1 VGVQTLNEQ
10 LIATRTFRLTRL
22 LLAIIVCILASASS
36 LHAQGPVPGKNEF
49 DAYAGASWD
58 SPHVIGTTAH
68 REIIDVGGRYGRT
81 LEIWRN
87 VTFGITIDVV
97 PVELV
102 VQPKITLT
110 PAPGDPNQLII
121 HQGPRHAVYGGGFN
135 PLGIEWTFF
144 RHRRIQPMAAST
156 AGMVFS
162 VIPVPLDVPNAT
174 RSNFTFDFQGGVRIF
189 NSSRTRA
196 ILLGYK
202 YQHISNAYRTSV
214 NPGVDG
220 NVIFAGYSFF
230 R

>member
-1 VGVQTLNEQ
+1 MHKQ
-10 LIATRTFRLTRL
+10 LIITPTFRFTPL
-22 LLAIIVCILASASS
+22 LLAIIQCILAAATP
-36 LHAQGPVPGKNEF
+36 LHAQSPVPGKNEF
-49 DAYAGASWD
+49 DAYAGVSWD
-58 SPHVIGTTAH
+58 SPHVIGTTPH
-68 REIIDVGGRYGRT
+68 REVIDVGGRYGRT

-87 VTFGITIDVV
+87 VTFGITVDVV
-97 PVELV
+97 PIELV

-110 PAPGDPNQLII
+110 PVPGDPNESIV
-121 HQGPRHAVYGGGFN
+121 HQGPRHPVYGGGFN

-162 VIPVPLDVPNAT
+162 VIPVPYDVPNAT

-202 YQHISNAYRTSV
+202 FQHISNAYRTSV

>member
-1 VGVQTLNEQ
+1 VGVPTLNKQ
-10 LIATRTFRLTRL
+10 LIASYTFRRTPV
-22 LLAIIVCILASASS
+22 LLAITLCVLVAAIPLR
-36 LHAQGPVPGKNEF
+36 AQSPVPGKNEF
-49 DAYAGASWD
+49 DVYAGGSWD
-58 SPHVIGTTAH
+58 SPHVIGVTSH
-68 REIIDVGGRYGRT
+68 REIIDIGGRYGRT

-87 VTFGITIDVV
+87 VTFGITVDVV
-97 PVELV
+97 PAELV
-102 VQPKITLT
+102 VQPKITLI
-110 PAPGDPNQLII
+110 PVPGNPNESVVN
-121 HQGPRHAVYGGGFN
+121 QGARHAVYGGGFN

-189 NSSRTRA
+189 NSARTRA

-220 NVIFAGYSFF
+220 TVIFAGYSFF

>member
-1 VGVQTLNEQ
+1 MIIPL
-10 LIATRTFRLTRL
+10 TFRPVL
-22 LLAIIVCILASASS
+22 LVVILCILVAAATP

-49 DAYAGASWD
+49 DAYVGGSWD
-58 SPHVIGTTAH
+58 SPHVIGVTSH
-68 REIIDVGGRYGRT
+68 REIIDIGGRYGRT

-87 VTFGITIDVV
+87 VTFGITVDVV

-102 VQPKITLT
+102 VQPRVTTTYAAGPSGSSQPTCIL
-110 PAPGDPNQLII
+110 
-121 HQGPRHAVYGGGFN
+121 GPRHPVYGGGFN

-162 VIPVPLDVPNAT
+162 VIPVPLDIPNAT

-202 YQHISNAYRTSV
+202 FQHISNAYRTSV

>member
-1 VGVQTLNEQ
+1 MSVAPT
-10 LIATRTFRLTRL
+10 TRFTRL
-22 LLAIIVCILASASS
+22 MLTLALCALPAAPS
-36 LHAQGPVPGKNEF
+36 LHAQAPVPSKNEF
-49 DAYAGASWD
+49 DAYVGGSWD
-58 SPHVIGTTAH
+58 SPHVIGTTSH
-68 REIIDVGGRYGRT
+68 REIIDIGGRYGRT

-87 VTFGITIDVV
+87 VTFGITVDVV

-110 PAPGDPNQLII
+110 PVPGESNQLMVDE
-121 HQGPRHAVYGGGFN
+121 GPRHAVYGGGFN

-144 RHRRIQPMAAST
+144 RHRRIQPMAGST

-162 VIPVPLDVPNAT
+162 VIPVPYDVPHAT
-174 RSNFTFDFQGGVRIF
+174 RSNFTFDFQSGLRIF

-202 YQHISNAYRTSV
+202 FQHISNAYRTSV

>member
-1 VGVQTLNEQ
+1 VTLY
-10 LIATRTFRLTRL
+10 
-22 LLAIIVCILASASS
+22 ILVVTASPV
-36 LHAQGPVPGKNEF
+36 HAQDPVPGKNEF

-58 SPHVIGTTAH
+58 SPHVIGVTSH
-68 REIIDVGGRYGRT
+68 REVIDVGGRYGRT
-81 LEIWRN
+81 LEVWRN
-87 VTFGITIDVV
+87 VTFGITVDVV

-102 VQPKITLT
+102 VQPRVTT
-110 PAPGDPNQLII
+110 TYVPAGGGSSQPTFVL
-121 HQGPRHAVYGGGFN
+121 GPRHAVYGGGFN

-189 NSSRTRA
+189 NSSRTHA

>member
-1 VGVQTLNEQ
+1 MGAPILNKQ
-10 LIATRTFRLTRL
+10 LITSHTFRRTPV
-22 LLAIIVCILASASS
+22 LLAITLFVLAAAIPV
-36 LHAQGPVPGKNEF
+36 HAQGPVPGKNEF
-49 DAYAGASWD
+49 DVYAGGSWD
-58 SPHVIGTTAH
+58 SPHVIGVTSH
-68 REIIDVGGRYGRT
+68 REIIDIGGRYGRT

-97 PVELV
+97 PAELV
-102 VQPKITLT
+102 VQPKITFT
-110 PAPGDPNQLII
+110 PVPGNPNESVVN
-121 HQGPRHAVYGGGFN
+121 QGPRHAVYGGGFN

-144 RHRRIQPMAAST
+144 RRRRIQPMAAST

-189 NSSRTRA
+189 NSARTRA

>member
-1 VGVQTLNEQ
+1 M
-10 LIATRTFRLTRL
+10 
-22 LLAIIVCILASASS
+22 
-36 LHAQGPVPGKNEF
+36 PGKNEF
-49 DAYAGASWD
+49 DAYVGGSWD
-58 SPHVIGTTAH
+58 SPHVIGITSH
-68 REIIDVGGRYGRT
+68 REIIDIGGRYGRT

-97 PVELV
+97 PAELV
-102 VQPKITLT
+102 VQPRVFAVAYPVGSSGSSQ
-110 PAPGDPNQLII
+110 PAYVL
-121 HQGPRHAVYGGGFN
+121 GPRHPVYGGGFN

-162 VIPVPLDVPNAT
+162 VIPVPLDIPNAT
-174 RSNFTFDFQGGVRIF
+174 RSNFTFDFQGGVRFF